1 MFSSIVKVC
10 LLEIYTKSA
19 SVYSLPVVLYIL
31 ITVALG
37 YNALRASLTSDAKTY
52 ENPFASFTSVH
63 NLNVCAC
70 PCVCAPLKVKLTAA
84 CAVSQSPIFLV

>member
-19 SVYSLPVVLYIL
+19 SVYSLPVALYIL
-31 ITVALG
+31 TVVALG
-37 YNALRASLTSDAKTY
+37 YNALRASLTSDPKAY
-52 ENPFASFTSVH
+52 EIPLASFTSVH

-70 PCVCAPLKVKLTAA
+70 PCVCAPLKVKLTVA